1 MNGSGDCD
9 EVVRAVTARLPSGVA
24 VWVAAITDEAWAAG
38 MTSVGLRHFDLAE
51 APEPVGEIGA
61 LVVSKFGKARPSRT
75 NVGLRL
81 GLVVVAGRGG
91 AGG

>member
-24 VWVAAITDEAWAAG
+24 VWAAVWAAAVTDDASAAG
-38 MTSVGLRHFDLAE
+38 MTSAGAPTGLAVE
-51 APEPVGEIGA
+51 A
-61 LVVSKFGKARPSRT
+61 GK
-75 NVGLRL
+75 
-81 GLVVVAGRGG
+81 GG

>member
-1 MNGSGDCD
+1 
-9 EVVRAVTARLPSGVA
+9 
-24 VWVAAITDEAWAAG
+24 

-51 APEPVGEIGA
+51 APETVGEIGA